1 MRGLGAAQAPI
12 SPARDA
18 PPLHFSGGWFGLQKA
33 GSLRE
38 QGDAFLQGAP
48 KIELL
53 AQSCAE
59 GDSQFGD
66 FGLEGFI
73 ALESSGHMALEH
85 VPDLHEQFARDGG
98 YGDVALAFA
107 QKKLPAPL
115 TQGCFAAGA

>member
-1 MRGLGAAQAPI
+1 M
-12 SPARDA
+12 
-18 PPLHFSGGWFGLQKA
+18 QKA

-38 QGDAFLQGAP
+38 QGDALLQGAP

-98 YGDVALAFA
+98 YGDG
-107 QKKLPAPL
+107 PPL
-115 TQGCFAAGA
+115 HFPKCFWREPREPPGFFRRRDYQNRR